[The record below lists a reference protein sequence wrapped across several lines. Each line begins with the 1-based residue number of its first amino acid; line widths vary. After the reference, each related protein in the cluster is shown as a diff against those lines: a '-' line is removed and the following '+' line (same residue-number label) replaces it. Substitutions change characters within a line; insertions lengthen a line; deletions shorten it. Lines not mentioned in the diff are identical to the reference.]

1 MEVNGNNSKLLDIQ
15 KVQIILNKDLI
26 SAQVCTV
33 HITNTSTGILD
44 MCQLLVVFTVHI
56 TNTSTGILQLDM
68 CYVVVR

>member
-44 MCQLLVVFTVHI
+44 MCYVAFTVHI
-56 TNTSTGILQLDM
+56 TNTSTGILKLDM